1 MRLVVIGAMC
11 ILPFAAVLTILQG
24 LPWSLPRWIDSAVN
38 DVGGWMLLAGLLS
51 FALTPVTVGIGAWS
65 IFKSKIDRRIRVV
78 IACFVLAQV
87 ATALSLLAMAF
98 VGGIGSG
105 GRLPH

>member
-1 MRLVVIGAMC
+1 
-11 ILPFAAVLTILQG
+11 
-24 LPWSLPRWIDSAVN
+24 
-38 DVGGWMLLAGLLS
+38 MLLAGLLS

-78 IACFVLAQV
+78 IACFLLAQV

>member
-11 ILPFAAVLTILQG
+11 ILPFAAVFTVLQG
-24 LPWSLPRWIDSAVN
+24 LPWHLPHSIHTAVN
-38 DVGGWMLLAGLLS
+38 DVGQWALLAGLLS
-51 FALTPVTVGIGAWS
+51 FGLTPVTVGIGAWS
-65 IFKSKIDRRIRVV
+65 IFKSKIDSRIRVM

-87 ATALSLLAMAF
+87 ATALSLLVMAF
-98 VGGIGSG
+98 VGGIESG